1 MKISAKGQYAVR
13 LMCEIAKSTEPL
25 SVANVAKN
33 QEISPKYLEQ
43 IVSSLVKNGLLES
56 ERGFRGG
63 YKLTKPANKIS
74 IKSILDT
81 TGDACNLAPCVS
93 GSCERSAKCNAI
105 GVWTTLGGLINNYLE
120 SVTLADLLNK
130 NN

>member
-13 LMCEIAKSTEPL
+13 LMCEIAKQSSPT
-25 SVANVAKN
+25 SIASIAKN

-43 IVSSLVKNGLLES
+43 IVSVLAKNGLLEG
-56 ERGFRGG
+56 ERGVKGG
-63 YKLTKPANKIS
+63 YKLTKPANQIS

-93 GSCERSAKCNAI
+93 GSCERSEKCNAI

-120 SVTLADLLNK
+120 KVTLADLLK
-130 NN
+130 